1 MRRRAPRDWT
11 DECLRRYVYR
21 VQLKWSRVLL
31 IIRIM
36 NRFLVIV
43 LLSGLAF
50 AQAGEAPPPRAPLTG
65 QPPGPINMNDSDNA
79 RQARAVLEKTIEALG
94 GQPYLTY
101 ENRIEEGRYYP
112 LYHGRT
118 NSTGIPYRYYVEYPE
133 RDRFEVLR
141 LKDIHIIPGQIDI
154 GGVKS
159 AKSDLVLIHNGDK
172 GYEVTYKGTA
182 AQEPEDLQNYLRR
195 RQHSLEWIF
204 RKWIRDPNVALFYD
218 GAAVVDGKVT
228 EGVTLLNSQNDSVSV
243 FLDQNTHYP
252 IKISYSWRDPKD
264 KQKNV
269 EEEIYDSYKLV
280 QGIWTPHSV
289 TRYFNG
295 ETSQQRFISTASY
308 NLKLPDSMF
317 EAAVTYDPKVPLKK
331 R

>member
-1 MRRRAPRDWT
+1 MTRIH
-11 DECLRRYVYR
+11 V
-21 VQLKWSRVLL
+21 VLL
-31 IIRIM
+31 
-36 NRFLVIV
+36 LC
-43 LLSGLAF
+43 GLAG
-50 AQAGEAPPPRAPLTG
+50 AQTASTPAPPAHAATQSAVNL
-65 QPPGPINMNDSDNA
+65 NDSDNA

-101 ENRIEEGRYYP
+101 ENRREEGRYYP

-118 NSTGIPYRYYVEYPE
+118 ESTGIPYRYYVEYPD

-159 AKSDLVLIHNGDK
+159 NEIDIVLIHNGDK

-182 AQEPEDLQNYLRR
+182 AQDKLDLENYLRR
-195 RQHSLEWIF
+195 RQHSLEWVF
-204 RKWIRDPNVALFYD
+204 RKWIRDPKVALFYD
-218 GAAVVDGKVT
+218 GPAVVNGKIT

-243 FLDQNTHYP
+243 FLDQNSHYP

-269 EEEIYDSYKLV
+269 EDEVYDSYKLV
-280 QGIWTPHSV
+280 QGIWTAHSI

-295 ETSQQRFISTASY
+295 ETSQQRFINAASY

-317 EAAVTYDPKVPLKK
+317 EAAVTYDPTAPLKK

>member
-1 MRRRAPRDWT
+1 MYRLIAISLLCALGAAQTAPT
-11 DECLRRYVYR
+11 P
-21 VQLKWSRVLL
+21 
-31 IIRIM
+31 
-36 NRFLVIV
+36 
-43 LLSGLAF
+43 AHP
-50 AQAGEAPPPRAPLTG
+50 APAPSA
-65 QPPGPINMNDSDNA
+65 INLNDSANA
-79 RQARAVLEKTIEALG
+79 RKARAVLDQAIEGVG
-94 GQPYLTY
+94 GQAYLSY
-101 ENRIEEGRYYP
+101 ENKEESGRYYP
-112 LYHGRT
+112 LYHGHT
-118 NSTGIPYRYYVEYPE
+118 NSLGIPYNYYVEYPD

-141 LKDIHIIPGQIDI
+141 LKDVHIIPGQIDI

-159 AKSDLVLIHNGDK
+159 KKSDDVLIHNGDR
-172 GYEVTYKGTA
+172 GYEITYKGTA
-182 AQEPEDLQNYLRR
+182 AQEPEDLRNYLRR

-218 GAAVVDGKVT
+218 GPAVVDGKET
-228 EGVTLLNSQNDSVSV
+228 EGVTLLNSENDSVSV
-243 FLDQNTHYP
+243 SLDLNTHYP

-269 EEEIYDSYKLV
+269 EDEVYDGYKLV
-280 QGIWTPHSV
+280 QGIWTAHSI

-295 ETSQQRFISTASY
+295 ETSQQRFITSASY

>member
-1 MRRRAPRDWT
+1 MNR
-11 DECLRRYVYR
+11 LF
-21 VQLKWSRVLL
+21 LVLL
-31 IIRIM
+31 
-36 NRFLVIV
+36 
-43 LLSGLAF
+43 LSALGG
-50 AQAGEAPPPRAPLTG
+50 AQTAPTPAPP
-65 QPPGPINMNDSDNA
+65 QPGAQPAVNMNDSDNA
-79 RQARAVLEKTIEALG
+79 RQARALLEKTIEALG

-101 ENRIEEGRYYP
+101 ENRVEEGRYYP

-118 NSTGIPYRYYVEYPE
+118 NSTGIPYRYYVEYPDK
-133 RDRFEVLR
+133 DRFEVLR
-141 LKDIHIIPGQIDI
+141 MKDIHIIPGEIDI

-159 AKSDLVLIHNGDK
+159 KKVDLALIHNGDK

-182 AQEPEDLQNYLRR
+182 AQEPLDLENYLRR

-204 RKWIRDPNVALFYD
+204 RKWIRDPNVAFFYD
-218 GAAVVDGKVT
+218 GIAVVDGKAT
-228 EGVTLLNSQNDSVSV
+228 EGVTLLNGQNDSVSV

-280 QGIWTPHSV
+280 QGIWTPHSI

-295 ETSQQRFISTASY
+295 ETSQQRFINTASY

>member
-1 MRRRAPRDWT
+1 MFRLIAILLLCGLSIAQTAPT
-11 DECLRRYVYR
+11 PTPV
-21 VQLKWSRVLL
+21 
-31 IIRIM
+31 
-36 NRFLVIV
+36 
-43 LLSGLAF
+43 
-50 AQAGEAPPPRAPLTG
+50 APAVS
-65 QPPGPINMNDSDNA
+65 QPAINLNGSESA
-79 RQARAVLEKTIEALG
+79 RQARALLDQAIEALG
-94 GQPYLTY
+94 GPAYLTY
-101 ENRIEEGRYYP
+101 ENKCEEGRYYP

-118 NSTGIPYRYYVEYPE
+118 ESTGLPYRYYVEYPDK
-133 RDRFEVLR
+133 DRFEVLR
-141 LKDIHIIPGQIDI
+141 LKDIHIIPGSIDI

-159 AKSDLVLIHNGDK
+159 NVVDIALIHNGDK
-172 GYEVTYKGTA
+172 GYETTFKGTA

-195 RQHSLEWIF
+195 RQHSLEWVF

-228 EGVTLLNSQNDSVSV
+228 EGVTLVDSQNDSVSV
-243 FLDQNTHYP
+243 SLDQNTHYP

-269 EEEIYDSYKLV
+269 EDEIYDHYKLV
-280 QGIWTPHSV
+280 QGIWTAHSI

-295 ETSQQRFISTASY
+295 ETSQQRFINTASY

-317 EAAVTYDPKVPLKK
+317 EASVTYDPKVPLKK